1 MNSSAKIAAGA
12 GALAVCLLG
21 AWLILPAGTSS
32 LKAEDIDVT
41 QEFGSGVLDGMT
53 FASELGPVGKPAD
66 VKDVL
71 VFENGMFVSMECERQ
86 CNYPASAYFV
96 RSRGDVTEFISETR
110 CPHKDATIVWRG
122 EVTDGRIK
130 GVATWTTNRWYWT
143 LERDIAFEGT
153 LADPSSPVASA
164 N

>member
-1 MNSSAKIAAGA
+1 MNSSARIIAGV
-12 GALAVCLLG
+12 GVVAVCVLG
-21 AWLILPAGTSS
+21 AWLMLPAGTSS
-32 LKAEDIDVT
+32 LQAEGIDAT

-53 FASELGPVGKPAD
+53 FASELGPLGKPAD

-71 VFENGMFVSMECERQ
+71 VFENGMFVSIECERQ
-86 CNYPASAYFV
+86 CNYPASAYLS
-96 RSRGDVTEFISETR
+96 RSKGDVTEFISETR

-153 LADPSSPVASA
+153 LSSPVASV